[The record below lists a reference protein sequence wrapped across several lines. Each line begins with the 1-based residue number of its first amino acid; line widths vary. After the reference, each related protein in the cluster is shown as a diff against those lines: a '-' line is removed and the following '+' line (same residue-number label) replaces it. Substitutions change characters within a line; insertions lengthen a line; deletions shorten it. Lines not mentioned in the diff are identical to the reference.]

1 MALLPPPQSYDITAP
16 TATPSLLSIPTPS
29 LALPASANVWNTGLD
44 FPHRAPTLPTSCAAL
59 IAFLLALAFIA
70 AFLAVGWRRGS
81 KAIIADEEKAEVSVQ
96 DVERSSIAI
105 TVISDTEVFSAEK
118 KL

>member
-16 TATPSLLSIPTPS
+16 TATPSLLSTPTPS

-81 KAIIADEEKAEVSVQ
+81 KAIADEEKAEVSVQ

-105 TVISDTEVFSAEK
+105 TVVSDTEVFSAEK